1 MRGAARRPY
10 SYGANTAF
18 ERRPALSRA
27 SSSAVYA
34 SRPCNRARITPMT
47 NMRAATPAATIA
59 SLPVA
64 AHSSHSGSTT
74 DGGSIAGGASV
85 TDGGAR
91 PARSEAGY
99 SQERAAVVLHHPGL
113 IIAAFDGDALVG
125 IVRVLTDGLAAAIM
139 EFSVDLA
146 LQGSTAHGNGSL
158 IEADQAGLAARL
170 GQVMLVELAARQV
183 DFITYDVVEGSE
195 ESFFKALGFQ
205 RNTGMINYIIDRRPY
220 VSRG

>member
-1 MRGAARRPY
+1 MAPEIRIDP
-10 SYGANTAF
+10 
-18 ERRPALSRA
+18 P
-27 SSSAVYA
+27 
-34 SRPCNRARITPMT
+34 ITPEQLYSFYQR
-47 NMRAATPAATIA
+47 NQIC
-59 SLPVA
+59 
-64 AHSSHSGSTT
+64 
-74 DGGSIAGGASV
+74 
-85 TDGGAR
+85 
-91 PARSEAGY
+91 EAGY
-99 SQERAAVVLHHPGL
+99 SQERAAVVLHHRGL
-113 IIAAFDGDALVG
+113 IIAAFDRDALVG